1 MLKKNDNITYDVE
14 KISIENPLPAKEFND
29 FHDKLDVEKYGET
42 KRKLNLRHVNLLM
55 IGQSIGSAL
64 FVSIKN
70 PLHNSGSLSFFIA
83 FAIWACL
90 VIYPLMQAIGEMCS
104 YLPIKGSFFHFSA
117 RYVDPALGFASS
129 LIYTYTALMFVCIE
143 ATACAGLISFWTDI
157 NPGVFITIALVLFF
171 LLNLFG
177 AQFYGEFESIFSSFK
192 VILILGLMLFSLIS
206 MCGGNP
212 QHNAYGFQ
220 HWKEGGLFRPYLVD
234 GTTGKFL
241 GTYNCLIWAGFAAGG
256 PDVLA
261 LIAAEVKMPR
271 KNIGIVA
278 KRSYIRIYLF
288 YLGGIFF
295 LNCLI
300 ASNDPSL
307 VKSLKSS
314 TVSPWTLGIQNV
326 GVRGLGLVVNG
337 AVLTS
342 AFSCGNAFFFLGTR
356 SLYSASL
363 AGYIPRFFSKCL
375 KSGVPINCVIFTG
388 VVSLI
393 SYLNVSQSTGV
404 VFNWFVNLATTGLLC
419 SYICMWLAYFKFRKA
434 YVVQTGKQMKKGE
447 YPYYLAP
454 KFIHPYFTYFGFFIN
469 VVVLFFNGFWIFF
482 PGQFSVSNLFTSYFA
497 PVFFICLFVFWKVFK
512 KTHWRNAMEADI
524 TTGKQYIDEEEERDI
539 EFELN
544 RERRK
549 GWFFVACRKASDFC
563 FS

>member
-1 MLKKNDNITYDVE
+1 MSKKVESVSVTIDESSGDV
-14 KISIENPLPAKEFND
+14 LQTKEFND
-29 FHDKLDVEKYGET
+29 FKNTLDIEKYGTT
-42 KRKLNLRHVNLLM
+42 KRLLKNYQVGLLM

-70 PLHNSGSLSFFIA
+70 PLNTSGSLSFFLA

-129 LIYTYTALMFVCIE
+129 LIYIYTALMFVCIE
-143 ATACAGLISFWTDI
+143 ATACAGLISFWTDL
-157 NPGVFITIALVLFF
+157 NPGIFITIALVLFVF
-171 LLNLFG
+171 INLFG
-177 AQFYGEFESIFSSFK
+177 AQYYGNLESLFSFFK

-212 QHNAYGFQ
+212 HHNAYGFQ
-220 HWKEGGLFRPYLVD
+220 HWKEGGLFKPYLV
-234 GTTGKFL
+234 GGSTGKFL
-241 GTYNCLIWAGFAAGG
+241 GLYNCLIWAGFAAGG

-261 LIAAEVKMPR
+261 LIAGEVKLPR
-271 KNIGIVA
+271 KNIGIAA

-300 ASNDPSL
+300 ASNDPALVASL
-307 VKSLKSS
+307 HSS
-314 TVSPWTLGIQNV
+314 TVSPWTLGMQNV
-326 GVRGLGLVVNG
+326 GVRGLASVVNG

-342 AFSCGNAFFFLGTR
+342 AFSCGNAFFFLATR

-363 AGYIPRFFSKCL
+363 GGYVPRIFSKCL
-375 KSGVPINCVIFTG
+375 NSGVPIYCVLFTAL
-388 VVSLI
+388 VSLI
-393 SYLNVSQSTGV
+393 SYLSIGESTGV
-404 VFNWFVNLATTGLLC
+404 VFNWFINLATTGLLC

-434 YVVQTGKQMKKGE
+434 YVAQTGQALKKGE
-447 YPYYLAP
+447 YKYYLAP
-454 KFIHPYFTYFGFFIN
+454 RLIHPYFTYLGFFIN

-482 PGQFSVSNLFTSYFA
+482 PGQFSVSNLFTSYFG
-497 PVFFICLFVFWKVFK
+497 PVFFIFLFFFWKIYK
-512 KTHWRNAMEADI
+512 KTTWRSDLDADI
-524 TTGKQYIDEEEERDI
+524 ISDKQEIDDEEEADMEY
-539 EFELN
+539 EAT
-544 RERRK
+544 RERNQ
-549 GWFFVACRKASDFC
+549 GWVYVVCRKVTNFC
-563 FS
+563 FG